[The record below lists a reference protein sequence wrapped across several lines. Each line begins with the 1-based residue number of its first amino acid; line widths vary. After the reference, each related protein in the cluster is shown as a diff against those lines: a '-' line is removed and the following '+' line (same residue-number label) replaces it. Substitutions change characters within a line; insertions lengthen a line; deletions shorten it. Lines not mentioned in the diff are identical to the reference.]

1 MSYTLGQCSSC
12 GKTMA
17 LKDGRCIDCK
27 IELPMDFGE
36 ELNQLLGGF
45 TNGMARGK
53 GTSSKGNS
61 N

>member
-1 MSYTLGQCSSC
+1 
-12 GKTMA
+12 MA